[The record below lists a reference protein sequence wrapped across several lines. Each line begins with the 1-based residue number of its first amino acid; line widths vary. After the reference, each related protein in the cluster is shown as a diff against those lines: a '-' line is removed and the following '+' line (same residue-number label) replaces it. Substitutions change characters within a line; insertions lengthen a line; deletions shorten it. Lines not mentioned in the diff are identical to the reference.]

1 MPSVAKTTLQ
11 VLTGVVLAL
20 VLLLLE
26 TGAASQQA
34 AVRVDHLNM
43 RTAPDTDSPVLEVL
57 ARGDLVDVLEA
68 AGDWLKVSRNGKE
81 GYIYNEADYVA
92 LSTAA
97 RPTPESDPS
106 DTSIDELR
114 EKAAGIE
121 EEIKEREA
129 VVERFTRE
137 ETEAV
142 RRLDRLDRRINTQ
155 KGAVRKLR
163 KDMAALES
171 SIQKQ
176 SEALDGLEQKIQS
189 NRKIV
194 DRRLVALYKLNRVGP
209 LQVLASA
216 ESIQEMLKRRN
227 ALERILESDEKQRQE
242 LVRDRLQVQTIAM
255 EINNRIAEKT
265 VLEASL
271 RDHLAQ
277 LDAERKARNL
287 LLKQVR
293 SQKSLELATIA
304 DLKSSAE
311 ALNQVIASLQQSTR
325 TRKSPDT
332 EFVLLKGLLEMPV
345 EGKIINFYGPYRNTR
360 FNVTNF
366 RSGIDIQTDRGE
378 PIRAVAPGN
387 ILFADWFKGY
397 GNMIILDHGDNYYTL
412 YAHIEELFKTKGDR
426 VERGEVIAT
435 VGDSASLTG
444 PGLYFEVRHHGKP
457 ENPMQWLKQ
466 G

>member
-11 VLTGVVLAL
+11 VLTGIA
-20 VLLLLE
+20 LLLTVFALE
-26 TGAASQQA
+26 TA
-34 AVRVDHLNM
+34 AVSRQAEVLVDHLNM
-43 RTAPDTDSPVLEVL
+43 RAAPDTGSPVLNVL
-57 ARGDLVDVLEA
+57 SRGDRVDVIDA
-68 AGDWLKVSRNGKE
+68 SGDWLKISRNGQE

-92 LSTAA
+92 FSPPAQ
-97 RPTPESDPS
+97 PNPEADPS
-106 DTSIDELR
+106 DASIGELR
-114 EKAAGIE
+114 EKAAGIQKEIE
-121 EEIKEREA
+121 ERKA
-129 VVERFTRE
+129 VVERFTQE
-137 ETEAV
+137 EAETIQS
-142 RRLDRLDRRINTQ
+142 LDRLGRKINTR
-155 KGAVRKLR
+155 KMAVRKLR
-163 KDMAALES
+163 KDMAVIERAIAEQSAALKALEKK
-171 SIQKQ
+171 IRNK
-176 SEALDGLEQKIQS
+176 QKI
-189 NRKIV
+189 V
-194 DRRLVALYKLNRVGP
+194 GRRLVALYKLNRVGP
-209 LQVLASA
+209 LHVLASA
-216 ESIQEMLKRRN
+216 ESIQEMLTRRN
-227 ALERILESDEKQRQE
+227 ALERILESDEKQRQD
-242 LVRDRLQVQTIAM
+242 LVRDLLQVQAITM
-255 EINNRIAEKT
+255 ELGNRINEKT
-265 VLEASL
+265 ALESSL
-271 RDHLAQ
+271 KDRLAR
-277 LDAERKARNL
+277 LDAERKTRNR

-293 SQKSLELATIA
+293 SQKTLELAAIT

-311 ALNQVIASLQQSTR
+311 ALNRIVESLQRSSR
-325 TRKSPDT
+325 TRKSLDT